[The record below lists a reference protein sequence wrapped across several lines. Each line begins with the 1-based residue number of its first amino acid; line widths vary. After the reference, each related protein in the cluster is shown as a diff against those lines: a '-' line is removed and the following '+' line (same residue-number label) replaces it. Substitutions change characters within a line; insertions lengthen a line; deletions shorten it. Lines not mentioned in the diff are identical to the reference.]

1 MRSRETTD
9 DLLRSQRNLTRHTAS
24 ARPAII
30 AFVKQRVA
38 EFQGEGGKF
47 RAPKMMRG
55 FASFNAATKIINLSR
70 SEMADA
76 KLAALVEVA
85 ALMEGFIHYQQAQAA
100 GVFGKERGW
109 LSRYTLQE
117 WQDMSPLF
125 EAEVDEVMTAMGFE
139 E

>member
-9 DLLRSQRNLTRHTAS
+9 GLLRSQRNLTRYPES

-30 AFVKQRVA
+30 AFVKQKSV
-38 EFQGEGGKF
+38 EFQAGGGRF
-47 RAPKMMRG
+47 RAPKMMSG

-76 KLAALVEVA
+76 KLAALVEE
-85 ALMEGFIHYQQAQAA
+85 LIHYQQAQAA
-100 GVFGKERGW
+100 GVFGKEGGW

-117 WQDMSPLF
+117 WQDLRLVL
-125 EAEVDEVMTAMGFE
+125 EANVDEAMAAMGFE